1 MTSRLAP
8 LKTRWTSW
16 PHRKVNRMPRNTAKL
31 LDHRESER
39 SIELM
44 NLVFNEQGMEK
55 LNVLSR
61 DYWNWQNC
69 RHPGGCSKIWI
80 VEDDK
85 RKIIAQYVNIP
96 VKLSLNGRRADGGIT
111 IDLLVDP
118 NYRRQGLFKVLG
130 RSAIDDLEKAGMDFQ
145 LAFPRRE
152 KVHNGFINRLNWEKI
167 GDLSLLVKPA
177 DVMAMLEKKIRNR
190 QVTKIIAWAGKAL
203 ETFSNKIS
211 LGRKKNKFTFRLI
224 DNLPEKINDLSR
236 IFINEFPIS
245 IIRDKAYLEW
255 RYIQKPAGNYKIL
268 GIFNGDDLMG
278 IIVLKIKR
286 VFSLDV
292 GFIVDI
298 LSVLDSEVIDSL
310 IKEALK
316 LFSKERAGFCA
327 SIMTKNNIY
336 YRSLRKNGFFRVPRK
351 ISPMKYILDARV
363 DSEKID
369 KKFFY
374 EINNW
379 FVTIGDWDII

>member
-1 MTSRLAP
+1 
-8 LKTRWTSW
+8 
-16 PHRKVNRMPRNTAKL
+16 MPSNTVKL

-69 RHPGGCSKIWI
+69 RHPGGYSKIWI

-96 VKLSLNGRRADGGIT
+96 VKLSLKGSPANGGIT

-130 RSAIDDLEKAGMDFQ
+130 RSAIDDLEKSGMDFQ

-152 KVHNGFINRLNWEKI
+152 KVHNGFINRLNWKKI
-167 GDLSLLVKPA
+167 GDLSMLVKPM
-177 DVMAMLEKKIRNR
+177 DLMAVLEKKISNR
-190 QVTKIIAWAGKAL
+190 CVTKIMEWSGRTL

-211 LGRKKNKFTFRLI
+211 FGRKKNKFTFRLI

-236 IFINEFPIS
+236 IFITEFPIS

-255 RYIQKPAGNYKIL
+255 RYIQKPAENYKIL
-268 GIFNGDDLMG
+268 GIFDGDDLMG

-286 VFSLDV
+286 AFSLDV

-298 LSVLDSEVIDSL
+298 LSVLDNEVIDSL

-336 YRSLRKNGFFRVPRK
+336 YRSLRKNGFFSVPRK
-351 ISPMKYILDARV
+351 INPMKYILDAHIG
-363 DSEKID
+363 SEKID

-379 FVTIGDWDII
+379 FITIGDWDIL

>member
-1 MTSRLAP
+1 
-8 LKTRWTSW
+8 
-16 PHRKVNRMPRNTAKL
+16 MPGNTVKL

-44 NLVFNEQGMEK
+44 DLVFNEQGMEK

-61 DYWNWQNC
+61 DYWEWQNC
-69 RHPGGCSKIWI
+69 RHPGGCSKIWT
-80 VEDDK
+80 VEDEK
-85 RKIIAQYVNIP
+85 KKIIAQYVNIP
-96 VKLSLNGRRADGGIT
+96 ARLSVNGRRADGGIT

-118 NYRRQGLFKVLG
+118 NHRRQGLFKILG
-130 RSAIDDLEKAGMDFQ
+130 KSAIDDLEKAGMDFQ

-167 GDLSLLVKPA
+167 GDLSLLVKPM
-177 DVMAMLEKKIRNR
+177 DLMAALEKKISNGR
-190 QVTKIIAWAGKAL
+190 VVKIIKLAAGPLKAL
-203 ETFSNKIS
+203 SNKIS
-211 LGRKKNKFTFRLI
+211 RGRKKNKFVFRLM
-224 DNLPEKINDLSR
+224 DNLPEKVNDLSR
-236 IFINEFPIS
+236 IFISEFPIS

-255 RYIQKPAGNYKIL
+255 RYIQKPEGNYKIL
-268 GIFNGDDLMG
+268 GIFNGDDLLG

-298 LSVLDSEVIDSL
+298 LSVLDNEVIDSL
-310 IKEALK
+310 IKEALR

-327 SIMTKNNIY
+327 SVMTKNNIY

-351 ISPMKYILDARV
+351 INPMRYILDAHAG
-363 DSEKID
+363 SKKID

-374 EINNW
+374 EIDNW
-379 FVTIGDWDII
+379 FITIGDWDIL